1 MTVKVIRKYT
11 VWARSNNEA
20 ISGTTE
26 VVEVASLI
34 MNFIEAKIGIIGA
47 DSRRRNAEKFGNEVS
62 TGSEIFRT
70 VGCVRK

>member
-1 MTVKVIRKYT
+1 MTVKVIRIYS

-26 VVEVASLI
+26 VVEVASLTV
-34 MNFIEAKIGIIGA
+34 NFIEAKIRIIGA
-47 DSRRRNAEKFGNEVS
+47 DSRRRNAEEFGDKIS

-70 VGCVRK
+70 VGCVRE

>member
-1 MTVKVIRKYT
+1 MTVKVIRIDS

-26 VVEVASLI
+26 VVEIASLTV
-34 MNFIEAKIGIIGA
+34 NFIEAKIGIIGA
-47 DSRRRNAEKFGNEVS
+47 DSRRRNAERFGNEVS